1 MSGPESWSPDSRS
14 RPFARQAAGRPDVES
29 TCVGHPWPRRPTGA
43 CQHAAARHTE
53 PPSLHKYLLS
63 MHAGQTL
70 AWLCVYKMKRADP
83 EPAPAE
89 LTVGGR
95 GRHIPGSY
103 VQGGG
108 CCARGGS
115 GRSGMPDG
123 RSGESPGNN
132 RAASLPAVRL
142 QPSVTWEIT
151 RASGRSTS
159 IGSKA
164 RTPQATSTASAITD
178 SWHGS
183 DEFPWKS
190 THLRAAQDVCK
201 LCVYPSVSFKS

>member
-1 MSGPESWSPDSRS
+1 MTTQAHWGLPACSSQAHRASLTAQVLAQHARRPD
-14 RPFARQAAGRPDVES
+14 PGLALCVQDEEGRP
-29 TCVGHPWPRRPTGA
+29 GAGPRRA
-43 CQHAAARHTE
+43 YSRR
-53 PPSLHKYLLS
+53 K
-63 MHAGQTL
+63 GQTRPRQL
-70 AWLCVYKMKRADP
+70 L
-83 EPAPAE
+83 
-89 LTVGGR
+89 
-95 GRHIPGSY
+95 
-103 VQGGG
+103 QGGG

-190 THLRAAQDVCK
+190 THLLAAQDVCK